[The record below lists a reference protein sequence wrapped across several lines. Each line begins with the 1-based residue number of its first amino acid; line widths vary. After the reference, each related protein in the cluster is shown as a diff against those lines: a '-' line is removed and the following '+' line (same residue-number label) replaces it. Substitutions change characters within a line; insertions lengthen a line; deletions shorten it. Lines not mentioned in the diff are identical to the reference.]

1 MKSMLLCLQSLFAE
15 ALVRVLGED
24 GRGVDP
30 LLRPATDERHG
41 DYQSNVAM
49 GLAKRMQA
57 KPRDL
62 AQRLVDAMPSAAAQI
77 CEPFEIAGPGFIN
90 IRLKPTWLAAELNAI
105 PPVPDSPSETCDS
118 QSAICDLQSAIGGSP
133 SSDSGTTGN
142 RGLSSP
148 ARESQSPARDSRSPI
163 ADRLGIPRAADP
175 QSVVVDYS
183 SPNIAKQMHVG
194 HLRSTIIG
202 DTFSRVLAFQ
212 GHRVIRQNHLGDW
225 GKQFGMLIAWLKE
238 KMPAALT
245 SPADVRLADL
255 ESFYREA
262 NALAEADPAFQEK
275 ARAEVVA
282 LHRGDPG
289 ALAAWRYIVDES
301 RRHYMPIYAR
311 LGVGLTPE
319 DERGESFYN
328 DRLEPLVREMETS
341 FSCADSAPGEPPSS
355 PDSGDRPCITV
366 GVSEG
371 ALCVWHWTPAGAPM
385 FKNPEGQPFPMII
398 RKSDGAF
405 IYATTDLAAVRF
417 RIGELHADRI
427 IYVTDAR
434 QAQHFEML
442 FATARA
448 AGWTRR
454 GEKPAEVRLEHASF
468 GSILGED
475 RKPLKTRSGE
485 NIRLADLLDEAV
497 NRAEALIRANEA
509 EEGKCRGFTEEEIR
523 DVAEAVGIG
532 AVKYADL
539 GQNRQSDYVF
549 SWDRMLA
556 MEGNTAPYMMYAYA
570 RIRSIYRKGAQ
581 ADGST
586 AEGATNSAEV
596 ACGAVILGHPA
607 ERALALRILRFVET
621 VESVAAGLRI
631 NLLTEYLYDLAG
643 AFMKFYESCPVLAA
657 PEADLRVSR
666 LRLCDLAARVL
677 RVGLDLL
684 GIRVVERM

>member
-1 MKSMLLCLQSLFAE
+1 MKSLLAGLQSLFE
-15 ALVRVLGED
+15 ESLVRVLGDE
-24 GRGVDP
+24 GRHVDP
-30 LLRPATDERHG
+30 LLRPAADERHG

-57 KPRDL
+57 KPREV
-62 AQRLVDAMPSAAAQI
+62 AQRIVDAMPPAAATV

-90 IRLKPTWLAAELNAI
+90 IRLRPDWLAAELNAV
-105 PPVPDSPSETCDS
+105 PPAPPSEIPDPRSSSPDPQPPTPDPRALETRGLAS
-118 QSAICDLQSAIGGSP
+118 PARSSLSTHHSP
-133 SSDSGTTGN
+133 SS
-142 RGLSSP
+142 
-148 ARESQSPARDSRSPI
+148 
-163 ADRLGIPRAADP
+163 DRLGIPPTAEA
-175 QSVVVDYS
+175 QTVVVDYS

-202 DTFSRVLAFQ
+202 DTFARVLAFQ
-212 GHRVIRQNHLGDW
+212 GHQVIRQNHLGDW
-225 GKQFGMLIAWLKE
+225 GKQFGMLIAWLKD

-245 SPADVRLADL
+245 APADVHLADL

-262 NALAEADPAFQEK
+262 NALAEADPTFQEK

-282 LHRGDPG
+282 LHRGDPT

-301 RRHYMPIYAR
+301 RRHYIPIYAR
-311 LGVGLTPE
+311 LGVGLAPE
-319 DERGESFYN
+319 HERGESFYN
-328 DRLEPLVREMETS
+328 DRLDPLVRDMES
-341 FSCADSAPGEPPSS
+341 RFASSCSAPGEPP
-355 PDSGDRPCITV
+355 PDQGPTDQPRITV
-366 GVSEG
+366 GLSEG
-371 ALCVWHWTPAGAPM
+371 ALCVWHWNSAGEPM
-385 FKNPEGQPFPMII
+385 FKNPDGNPFPMII

-405 IYATTDLAAVRF
+405 IYATTDLAAIRF
-417 RIGELHADRI
+417 RIHELHADRI

-442 FATARA
+442 FTTARA
-448 AGWTRR
+448 AGWTKR
-454 GEKPAEVRLEHASF
+454 GQKPFSGDEVRLEHASF

-485 NIRLADLLDEAV
+485 NIRLSDLLDEAV
-497 NRAEALIRANEA
+497 NRAEALIRATEA
-509 EEGKCRGFTEEEIR
+509 DEARRRGFTEPEIR

-539 GQNRQSDYVF
+539 AQNRQSDYVF

-570 RIRSIYRKGAQ
+570 RIRSIYRKGDH
-581 ADGST
+581 AD
-586 AEGATNSAEV
+586 NLLPD
-596 ACGAVILGHPA
+596 GAVTLAHPA

-631 NLLTEYLYDLAG
+631 NLLTDYLYDLAG
-643 AFMKFYESCPVLAA
+643 AFMKFYESCPVLTA
-657 PEADLRVSR
+657 PEEGLRASR
-666 LRLCDLAARVL
+666 LRLCDLTARVL